1 MKSLVPLLLFLA
13 VCNSILFAQSPGAP
27 KLVRATG
34 ATAPRVPADDPPAGL
49 VGIFNNLGSGT
60 DLFNDAYGWE
70 ITGPNW
76 GGVGPDQAF
85 ALPFT
90 PKSNAHVSQVR
101 VAIEWGE
108 NGANQINL
116 SIYSDA
122 NEAPGSALAGP
133 VTVTNLPYYFTCC
146 KLTTAN
152 FTPLAV
158 TAGVQYWIVAD
169 TPATGTGSD
178 FYGLWDVVPQVVP
191 EADTADGSAWIPRN
205 ANTQA
210 AGQVLGTI
218 P

>member
-1 MKSLVPLLLFLA
+1 MKKFLPLLCLLA
-13 VCNSILFAQSPGAP
+13 VCNLKLPAQSSRAP
-27 KLVRATG
+27 KLVHVTRMPSAQ
-34 ATAPRVPADDPPAGL
+34 VPADDPPAGL
-49 VGIFNNLGSGT
+49 VGLFNNLGSGT

-76 GGVGPDQAF
+76 GGVGPGQFF

-90 PKSNAHVSQVR
+90 PKSNSHVSQVR

-116 SIYSDA
+116 SIYADS
-122 NEAPGSALAGP
+122 NGSPGSLLAGP

-152 FTPLAV
+152 FTPLALS
-158 TAGVQYWIVAD
+158 AGTQYWIVAN
-169 TPATGTGSD
+169 TPASGTGSD

-191 EADTADGSAWIPRN
+191 EADTSDGSTWIPRN

-210 AGQVLGTI
+210 AAQVLGTI